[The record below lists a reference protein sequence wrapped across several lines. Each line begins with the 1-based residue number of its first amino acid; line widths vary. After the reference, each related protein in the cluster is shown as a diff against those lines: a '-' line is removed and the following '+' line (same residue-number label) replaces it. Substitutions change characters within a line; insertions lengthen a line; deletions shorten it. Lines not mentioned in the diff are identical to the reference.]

1 MKPVYKPGVMISL
14 GLALLLSACGFHF
27 RGRIAADSLAR
38 TVFVAGDTRF
48 ESFNGE
54 FSQLLANSG
63 GQVAKTQTE
72 AGAVVHIVRARQE
85 RRPITLS
92 RQGRAN
98 TYDLVFGLEYDV
110 TTPQGEVLLPR
121 QVIEIR
127 RDYFND
133 QTSPLG
139 QAAEENLIR
148 QEMQREAAQL
158 LLRRIVYGL
167 RNTAS

>member
-1 MKPVYKPGVMISL
+1 MKKTTFVVCM
-14 GLALLLSACGFHF
+14 GLTLLLSACGFHF
-27 RGRIAADSLAR
+27 RGRIAEDSLAR
-38 TVFVAGDTRF
+38 TVFVEGDSRF
-48 ESFNGE
+48 ESFTGE
-54 FSQLLANSG
+54 FSQLLAHSG
-63 GQVAKTQTE
+63 GQVAKTSAE
-72 AGAVVHIVRARQE
+72 AGAVVHIMRARQE

-121 QVIEIR
+121 QLIEIR

-148 QEMQREAAQL
+148 QEMQKEAAQL
-158 LLRRIVYGL
+158 LLRRVVYGL
-167 RNTAS
+167 RSNKS